1 MKIAPKCCTCF
12 CALSAGRH
20 LVTWSK
26 FLHFDS
32 KTLNLSICSPPTPT
46 PHPSFLLFIYL
57 FFFKFWGKSN
67 FWDILFFF
75 PSVFAF
81 LRRVILVLRGVQAN
95 RRPTAIRSND
105 SGSQMRFPTLLTQ
118 HPAGRLLV
126 FQFKTRETRPELKSI
141 QYPTIFLDLGHFFSR
156 FRPIFSRFQSF
167 FHLNP
172 SISGTINTGSGQTSD
187 FSSWFGKN
195 LTRSDEISSDL
206 GWIWQDLVAFWR
218 IPVRSISPETNHH
231 SPATRTDESVNVTGR
246 LRVGQKPDLPDPWTA
261 LLVPHKVV
269 QLVLQLAYMTT
280 HQRGKL

>member
-1 MKIAPKCCTCF
+1 
-12 CALSAGRH
+12 
-20 LVTWSK
+20 
-26 FLHFDS
+26 
-32 KTLNLSICSPPTPT
+32 
-46 PHPSFLLFIYL
+46 
-57 FFFKFWGKSN
+57 
-67 FWDILFFF
+67 
-75 PSVFAF
+75 
-81 LRRVILVLRGVQAN
+81 
-95 RRPTAIRSND
+95 
-105 SGSQMRFPTLLTQ
+105 MRFSTLLTQ

-126 FQFKTRETRPELKSI
+126 FQFKTCETRPELKSI

-156 FRPIFSRFQSF
+156 FWPIFSRFQSL

-195 LTRSDEISSDL
+195 LIGSDEISSDL

-218 IPVRSISPETNHH
+218 IPVRSVSPETNHH

-246 LRVGQKPDLPDPWTA
+246 LRVGQKPDPPDPWTA

-269 QLVLQLAYMTT
+269 QLVLQLAYMAT

>member
-32 KTLNLSICSPPTPT
+32 KTLNLSICSP
-46 PHPSFLLFIYL
+46 HPPLLFIY
-57 FFFKFWGKSN
+57 FFKFWGKSN
-67 FWDILFFF
+67 FWDILFFS

-95 RRPTAIRSND
+95 RRPTATRSDD

-118 HPAGRLLV
+118 HLAGRLLV

-141 QYPTIFLDLGHFFSR
+141 QYPAIFLDPGHFFSR
-156 FRPIFSRFQSF
+156 VRPIFSRFQSL
-167 FHLNP
+167 FHLNL
-172 SISGTINTGSGQTSD
+172 SISGTINTGSSQTSD

-195 LTRSDEISSDL
+195 LTGSDEISSDL

-218 IPVRSISPETNHH
+218 IPVRSVSPETNHH
-231 SPATRTDESVNVTGR
+231 SPATRTDESVNVTGW
-246 LRVGQKPDLPDPWTA
+246 LRVGQKPDLLDPWTA